1 MRSASLRNA
10 PEGIPAI
17 RLFARGVRVFSQD
30 QARQKSLLHA
40 PEAQFQG
47 NVCGKNNAG
56 LWPGAI
62 KPVVAPSLAT
72 FASCSH
78 KWNRR
83 HCTRIRAVP
92 NTSEKRHKVLFWNG
106 MLHPDLKSLSPA
118 YFGMVMATGI
128 VSLAANQIG
137 LPVVAWCL
145 FVIAMIAYIV
155 LWWLTVLRI
164 SRHRRRFFLDMIDHL
179 RGPGF
184 FTMVAASS
192 ILGSEFLILAHNLVA
207 GFALWIIAIILWLGL
222 TYTIFTAFTIKEEKP
237 SLDQGISGAWLLA
250 VVATQSIAVLSS
262 LLAVQIDQPYRLDL
276 NFLALSMWL
285 WGGMLYIWMMSLIF
299 YRYAF
304 FPFSPGDLS
313 PPYWINMGAMAI
325 STLAG
330 SLLIINSQDA
340 PFLHSIVPFMKGFT
354 VFYWAT
360 GTWWIP
366 MLVILGIWRH
376 VYKRFPLKY
385 DPLYWG
391 AVFPLGMYAV
401 STHQMAH
408 AMSFEFL
415 YFLPQ
420 TFSWIA
426 MLAWALTFWAY
437 LMTQLRRKKEP

>member
-1 MRSASLRNA
+1 M
-10 PEGIPAI
+10 
-17 RLFARGVRVFSQD
+17 
-30 QARQKSLLHA
+30 
-40 PEAQFQG
+40 
-47 NVCGKNNAG
+47 
-56 LWPGAI
+56 
-62 KPVVAPSLAT
+62 
-72 FASCSH
+72 
-78 KWNRR
+78 
-83 HCTRIRAVP
+83 
-92 NTSEKRHKVLFWNG
+92 
-106 MLHPDLKSLSPA
+106 LSPA

-137 LPVVAWCL
+137 LTVAAWGL
-145 FVIAMIAYIV
+145 FVIAIIAYLV
-155 LWWLTVLRI
+155 LWGLTVLRI
-164 SRHRRRFFLDMIDHL
+164 IRHRNRFFADMIDHL

-192 ILGSEFLILAHNLVA
+192 ILGSEFLILAQSLIA
-207 GFALWIIAIILWLGL
+207 GFLLWIIALILWLGL
-222 TYTIFTAFTIKEEKP
+222 TYTIFTAFTIKEDKP
-237 SLDQGISGAWLLA
+237 PLDQGISGAWLLA

-262 LLAVQIDQPYRLDL
+262 LLAVQIEQPYRLDL

-299 YRYAF
+299 YRYTF
-304 FPFSPGDLS
+304 FRFSPGDLS

-330 SLLIINSQDA
+330 SLLIINSEDA

-391 AVFPLGMYAV
+391 AIFPLGMYAV
-401 STHQMAH
+401 STFQMTR
-408 AMSFEFL
+408 AMDFDFL
-415 YFLPQ
+415 GFLPKA
-420 TFSWIA
+420 FSWIA
-426 MLAWALTFWAY
+426 LFAWALTFFAY
-437 LMTQLRRKKEP
+437 LVTQFRSEKAQ